1 VSTPEEQLR
10 EAFQAHEGLAPDP
23 AAVYARVQELS
34 RTYKWR
40 RRGAAAAGGIVVGAG
55 LIAGVVNL
63 PGVLPGQVAP
73 VNHQPAASA
82 PASPAPTVSAAE
94 MQRAI
99 EEYLTAG
106 YDVNN
111 AVQLAQLWH
120 MSGDLDNVKAKAGRL
135 LLAGQSLPV
144 QPSAAIGDPSL
155 NAFSSAGYDYDDAA
169 ELAKLWKLK
178 TPGDAKAEGGKRLLA
193 GETLPIKPGS
203 ATPPPAEPPTLE
215 EKRVKAFF
223 DAGYTASDAGKLADL
238 WHTAGPYEAKV
249 EGGKRLLAGK
259 KLPIAP

>member
-10 EAFQAHEGLAPDP
+10 EAFQAHEGLAPDA

-55 LIAGVVNL
+55 LIAGIVNL
-63 PGVLPGQVAP
+63 PGVLPGEVAP

-82 PASPAPTVSAAE
+82 PASPAPTLSAAE

-99 EEYLTAG
+99 EEYMSVG

-111 AVQLAQLWH
+111 AVELAQLWH

-135 LLAGQSLPV
+135 LLAGQPLPV
-144 QPSAAIGDPSL
+144 QPSAATADPTL
-155 NAFSSAGYDYDDAA
+155 NAFFSAGYDYDDAA
-169 ELAKLWKLK
+169 QLAKLWKLK
-178 TPGDAKAEGGKRLLA
+178 SPGDAKTEGGKRLLA

-203 ATPPPAEPPTLE
+203 ATPPPAKPPTLE

-223 DAGYTASDAGKLADL
+223 DAGYTTSDAAKLADL
-238 WHTAGPYEAKV
+238 WHTTSPYDAKV